1 MEKNDAAE
9 QFYHT
14 YRSLIFRTAARLC
27 RTQEDL
33 DDLIQDSLLRFLK
46 NLAYYTE
53 RNSDE
58 TSALI
63 VLTMQCQKVDTFR
76 KLHPEK
82 MGRLGGRGHRGHQS
96 LYNPSNLV
104 NFGSINESIT
114 LAGTLLS
121 VLPLL
126 LLYLCLQRQFVE
138 SIEKTGIT
146 GE

>member
-1 MEKNDAAE
+1 
-9 QFYHT
+9 
-14 YRSLIFRTAARLC
+14 
-27 RTQEDL
+27 
-33 DDLIQDSLLRFLK
+33 
-46 NLAYYTE
+46 
-53 RNSDE
+53 
-58 TSALI
+58 
-63 VLTMQCQKVDTFR
+63 
-76 KLHPEK
+76 
-82 MGRLGGRGHRGHQS
+82 MGRLGGRGHRGYQS

>member
-33 DDLIQDSLLRFLK
+33 DDLIQDSLLRFLQ
-46 NLAYYTE
+46 NLTYYTN
-53 RNSDE
+53 RAPDE

-82 MGRLGGRGHRGHQS
+82 MGRLGGRGHRGYGISETRGREPRVSPQRDS
-96 LYNPSNLV
+96 AV
-104 NFGSINESIT
+104 NGGS
-114 LAGTLLS
+114 G
-121 VLPLL
+121 V
-126 LLYLCLQRQFVE
+126 
-138 SIEKTGIT
+138 
-146 GE
+146 

>member
-14 YRSLIFRTAARLC
+14 YRSLIYRTAKRLC
-27 RTQEDL
+27 RTKEEQEE
-33 DDLIQDSLLRFLK
+33 LIQDSLLRFLK

-58 TSALI
+58 TAALI

-82 MGRLGGRGHRGHQS
+82 MGRLGGRGHRGHSVPEARGREPRVSPQRDS
-96 LYNPSNLV
+96 AV
-104 NFGSINESIT
+104 NGGSG
-114 LAGTLLS
+114 A
-121 VLPLL
+121 
-126 LLYLCLQRQFVE
+126 
-138 SIEKTGIT
+138 
-146 GE
+146 